1 MSEDQERRA
10 LPRTTVRGELFAR
23 LHDGRTV
30 RLLDLSGA
38 GAQIEHV
45 AILRPAAS
53 CHLELPPSLGT
64 LVLPARVVWCTVIG
78 RKRTL
83 KGESHL
89 VARSGLRFPI
99 LTAKQQATLADALH
113 ALATALQPIA

>member
-10 LPRTTVRGELFAR
+10 LPRTTVSGQLFAR

-45 AILRPAAS
+45 ATLRPAAF
-53 CHLELPPSLGT
+53 CHLELPPSLGS
-64 LVLPARVVWCTVIG
+64 LGLPVRVVWCTVIG

-83 KGESHL
+83 RR
-89 VARSGLRFPI
+89 RSCRRR
-99 LTAKQQATLADALH
+99 
-113 ALATALQPIA
+113 